1 VEAASV
7 DWGLAGKSV
16 IVTGA
21 SSGIGASTARALG
34 AAGASVLLVGRD
46 EARLSEH
53 AETTQKAGGRAEIAR
68 VDLED
73 LEATATLPELA
84 VKAFGSLHGIV
95 QTASLFDPRPLA
107 DTSIESMELQWRT
120 NVAAPL
126 VITKAAVPHLTEGAS
141 IVFIGSTTGTVGFP
155 GCSAY
160 TATKGAVNS
169 IARAL
174 AVELAPNG
182 IRVNIVVPGYVR
194 TPMLQPHL
202 DANEGYEDWILG
214 RTPVARIGGPDEVS
228 TSILFM
234 LSPLSRYVDGA
245 TLVADGGWIAQ

>member
-7 DWGLAGKSV
+7 DWGLTGKSV

-34 AAGASVLLVGRD
+34 AAGASVLLVGRND
-46 EARLSEH
+46 ARL
-53 AETTQKAGGRAEIAR
+53 AEAAAAVQDGGGKAEIANI
-68 VDLED
+68 DLDD
-73 LEATATLPELA
+73 LDATAGLA
-84 VKAFGSLHGIV
+84 DRAVAAFGSLHGIV
-95 QTASLFDPRPLA
+95 HTASLFDPLPLA
-107 DTSIESMELQWRT
+107 DTSYASMEQQWRT

-126 VITKAAVPHLTEGAS
+126 LLTKGALPHLQEGAS
-141 IVFIGSTTGTVGFP
+141 IVFIGSTTGSVGFP

-169 IARAL
+169 VARAL
-174 AVELAPNG
+174 AVEFAPNG
-182 IRVNIVVPGYVR
+182 VRVNIVVPGYVR

-202 DANEGYEDWILG
+202 DANEGYEEWILG

-228 TSILFM
+228 SSILFM

>member
-7 DWGLAGKSV
+7 DWGLTGKCV

-21 SSGIGASTARALG
+21 SSGIGAATARSLG
-34 AAGASVLLVGRD
+34 AAGACVLLVGRD
-46 EARLSEH
+46 DARL
-53 AETTQKAGGRAEIAR
+53 AEQADAVRAGGGTAEVAN
-68 VDLED
+68 VELED
-73 LEATATLPELA
+73 LDATAQLA
-84 VKAFGSLHGIV
+84 ERAVGAFGSLHGIV
-95 QTASLFDPRPLA
+95 HTASLFDPQPLA
-107 DTSIESMELQWRT
+107 DTSYDSMERQWRT

-126 VITKAAVPHLTEGAS
+126 ALTKGALPHLQEGAS
-141 IVFIGSTTGTVGFP
+141 IVFIGSTTGSVGFP

-160 TATKGAVNS
+160 TATKGAVNAV
-169 IARAL
+169 ARAL

-182 IRVNIVVPGYVR
+182 VRVNIVVPGYVR

-202 DANEGYEDWILG
+202 DANEGYEEWILG

-228 TSILFM
+228 SSILFM

>member
-1 VEAASV
+1 VAAASV
-7 DWGLAGKSV
+7 DWGLGGKSV

-46 EARLSEH
+46 EARLAEH
-53 AETTQKAGGRAEIAR
+53 QASTGAGGGETAIAQI
-68 VDLED
+68 DLED
-73 LEATATLPELA
+73 LDAVATVPDLA
-84 VKAFGSLHGIV
+84 IAAFGSLHGIV
-95 QTASLFDPRPLA
+95 HTASLFDPRPLA
-107 DTSIESMELQWRT
+107 DTSVESMELQWRT

-126 VITKAAVPHLTEGAS
+126 VMTKAAVPHLGEGAS
-141 IVFIGSTTGTVGFP
+141 IVFIGSTTGSVGFP

-169 IARAL
+169 VARAL

-202 DANEGYEDWILG
+202 DANEGYEEWILG

-234 LSPLSRYVDGA
+234 LSPLSKYVDGA

>member
-1 VEAASV
+1 M
-7 DWGLAGKSV
+7 

-21 SSGIGASTARALG
+21 SSGSELRRRARWARPVLR
-34 AAGASVLLVGRD
+34 SLLVGRD

-126 VITKAAVPHLTEGAS
+126 VITKAAVPHLTEGARS
-141 IVFIGSTTGTVGFP
+141 
-155 GCSAY
+155 CS
-160 TATKGAVNS
+160 S
-169 IARAL
+169 ARRP
-174 AVELAPNG
+174 APWVS
-182 IRVNIVVPGYVR
+182 R
-194 TPMLQPHL
+194 
-202 DANEGYEDWILG
+202 A
-214 RTPVARIGGPDEVS
+214 ARP
-228 TSILFM
+228 TR
-234 LSPLSRYVDGA
+234 PPRA
-245 TLVADGGWIAQ
+245 P